1 MKSLMKKVDQF
12 CYKHPRFGI
21 PNLMLYVVVG
31 NAIVWLFTMFTSF
44 SGGGVSILDYLY
56 FSPYHILRGE
66 IWRLVTF
73 IIIPGSTSILALIF
87 FYFYYMI
94 GRTVEAQ
101 WGPGKFTIYFFSGVL
116 LTVIYGFLVY
126 FIFRINLAVSAQF
139 IYLSLFFTFATL
151 YPDMQ
156 VLLFFI
162 IPIKIKWLAIV
173 DAVFFLYSIVTGSFP
188 GNLLPIVAVLNY
200 LIFCGGWLYD
210 AVRRLFGGTKK
221 QRQNTVNFQNEVRRI
236 RYEQNQRSYTRRCEV
251 CGRTD
256 TDYPDLEFRYCSRCQ
271 GYHCFCMDHINNH
284 RHFTE

>member
-1 MKSLMKKVDQF
+1 MKSLMKKVDIF
-12 CYKHPRFGI
+12 CYRHPRFGI

-31 NAIVWLFTMFTSF
+31 NAIVWLFSMFGSL
-44 SGGGVSILDYLY
+44 SGSGVSILSALY

-66 IWRLVTF
+66 VWRLLTF
-73 IIIPGSTSILALIF
+73 IIIPESTSILALIF

-116 LTVIYGFLVY
+116 LTVIYGFFVY
-126 FIFRINLAVSAQF
+126 FVFHVNLAVSAQF

-156 VLLFFI
+156 VLLFFF

-173 DAVFFLYSIVTGSFP
+173 DALFFLYSIVASSFP
-188 GNLLPIVAVLNY
+188 ANLLPIVAVANY
-200 LIFCGGWLYD
+200 LLFCGGWLAD
-210 AVRRLFGGTKK
+210 GIRRLFGGGKK
-221 QRQNTVNFQNEVRRI
+221 QRENTVDFRNEVRRI
-236 RYEQNQRSYTRRCEV
+236 QYEKQQKPYTRRCEV

-256 TDYPDLEFRYCSRCQ
+256 TDYPDLEFRYCSRCA